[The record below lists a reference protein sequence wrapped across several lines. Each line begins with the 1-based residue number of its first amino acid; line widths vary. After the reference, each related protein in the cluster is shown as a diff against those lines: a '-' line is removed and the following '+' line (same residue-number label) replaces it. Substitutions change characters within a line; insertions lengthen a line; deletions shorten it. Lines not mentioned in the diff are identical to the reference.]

1 MTHEPG
7 AEPKSIFLML
17 SRAPTPA
24 TLFEPGLKK
33 AQDWDTYL
41 KSSWKA
47 GDTFD
52 ILSRSAGNSQVQ
64 CSTPDFQIAQLPYPH
79 PPGVS
84 LFGHRQAAVG
94 TGAHYKIL
102 LSLTQCS
109 QR

>member
-33 AQDWDTYL
+33 AQDWDTHL

-64 CSTPDFQIAQLPYPH
+64 CSTPTSKLHSFPTPIPR
-79 PPGVS
+79 G
-84 LFGHRQAAVG
+84 
-94 TGAHYKIL
+94 
-102 LSLTQCS
+102 
-109 QR
+109 